1 MNNNEEILDSKID
14 DLYMVFV
21 INNQKYALS
30 SKYITEIIE
39 ILPITKVP
47 FLPEY
52 MKGIINLRSTII
64 PVMDARMRFGME
76 PIEYSERTC
85 IIIIENEANKI
96 GLIVDAVNEVLT
108 IPPKQIMES
117 TKEKNDLKVM
127 SEKLEV
133 INEQL
138 AMKQKQKRKMLVNT
152 LIVADVCLIILF
164 ILLAIL
170 GSPYQSWDYSD
181 PEWSVIGTLR
191 HSFEWVY
198 FKVAPL
204 MVFVITAILGII
216 FVKRNK

>member
-117 TKEKNDLKVM
+117 TKEKNVLKESFVNGISQINNDIQLILDCDSLVNIVGDM
-127 SEKLEV
+127 SNE
-133 INEQL
+133 INE
-138 AMKQKQKRKMLVNT
+138 
-152 LIVADVCLIILF
+152 
-164 ILLAIL
+164 
-170 GSPYQSWDYSD
+170 
-181 PEWSVIGTLR
+181 
-191 HSFEWVY
+191 
-198 FKVAPL
+198 
-204 MVFVITAILGII
+204 
-216 FVKRNK
+216 

>member
-47 FLPEY
+47 FLPED

-117 TKEKNDLKVM
+117 TKEKNDLKESFVNGISQINNDIQLILDCDSLVNIVGDM
-127 SEKLEV
+127 SNE
-133 INEQL
+133 INE
-138 AMKQKQKRKMLVNT
+138 
-152 LIVADVCLIILF
+152 
-164 ILLAIL
+164 
-170 GSPYQSWDYSD
+170 
-181 PEWSVIGTLR
+181 
-191 HSFEWVY
+191 
-198 FKVAPL
+198 
-204 MVFVITAILGII
+204 
-216 FVKRNK
+216 

>member
-30 SKYITEIIE
+30 SKYITEIIV

-117 TKEKNDLKVM
+117 TKEKNDLKESFVNGISQINNDIQLILDCDSLVNIVGDM
-127 SEKLEV
+127 SNE
-133 INEQL
+133 INE
-138 AMKQKQKRKMLVNT
+138 
-152 LIVADVCLIILF
+152 
-164 ILLAIL
+164 
-170 GSPYQSWDYSD
+170 
-181 PEWSVIGTLR
+181 
-191 HSFEWVY
+191 
-198 FKVAPL
+198 
-204 MVFVITAILGII
+204 
-216 FVKRNK
+216 

>member
-14 DLYMVFV
+14 DLYMIFV

-108 IPPKQIMES
+108 IPPRQIMES
-117 TKEKNDLKVM
+117 TKEKNDLKESFVNGISQINNDIQLILDCDSLVNIVGDM
-127 SEKLEV
+127 SNE
-133 INEQL
+133 INE
-138 AMKQKQKRKMLVNT
+138 
-152 LIVADVCLIILF
+152 
-164 ILLAIL
+164 
-170 GSPYQSWDYSD
+170 
-181 PEWSVIGTLR
+181 
-191 HSFEWVY
+191 
-198 FKVAPL
+198 
-204 MVFVITAILGII
+204 
-216 FVKRNK
+216 

>member
-1 MNNNEEILDSKID
+1 MNNNDEILDSKID
-14 DLYMVFV
+14 DLYMIFV

-117 TKEKNDLKVM
+117 TKEKNDLKESFVNGISQINNDIQLILDCDSLVNIVGDM
-127 SEKLEV
+127 SNE
-133 INEQL
+133 INE
-138 AMKQKQKRKMLVNT
+138 
-152 LIVADVCLIILF
+152 
-164 ILLAIL
+164 
-170 GSPYQSWDYSD
+170 
-181 PEWSVIGTLR
+181 
-191 HSFEWVY
+191 
-198 FKVAPL
+198 
-204 MVFVITAILGII
+204 
-216 FVKRNK
+216 

>member
-30 SKYITEIIE
+30 YKYITEIIE

-117 TKEKNDLKVM
+117 TKEKNDLKESFVNGISQINNDIQLILDCDSLVNIVGDM
-127 SEKLEV
+127 SNE
-133 INEQL
+133 INE
-138 AMKQKQKRKMLVNT
+138 
-152 LIVADVCLIILF
+152 
-164 ILLAIL
+164 
-170 GSPYQSWDYSD
+170 
-181 PEWSVIGTLR
+181 
-191 HSFEWVY
+191 
-198 FKVAPL
+198 
-204 MVFVITAILGII
+204 
-216 FVKRNK
+216 

>member
-117 TKEKNDLKVM
+117 TKEKNNLKESFVNGISQINNDIQLILDCDSLVNIVGDM
-127 SEKLEV
+127 NNE
-133 INEQL
+133 INE
-138 AMKQKQKRKMLVNT
+138 
-152 LIVADVCLIILF
+152 
-164 ILLAIL
+164 
-170 GSPYQSWDYSD
+170 
-181 PEWSVIGTLR
+181 
-191 HSFEWVY
+191 
-198 FKVAPL
+198 
-204 MVFVITAILGII
+204 
-216 FVKRNK
+216 

>member
-1 MNNNEEILDSKID
+1 MNNNEENLDSKID

-117 TKEKNDLKVM
+117 TKEKNDLKESFVNGISQINNDIQLILDCDSLVNIVGDM
-127 SEKLEV
+127 SNE
-133 INEQL
+133 INE
-138 AMKQKQKRKMLVNT
+138 
-152 LIVADVCLIILF
+152 
-164 ILLAIL
+164 
-170 GSPYQSWDYSD
+170 
-181 PEWSVIGTLR
+181 
-191 HSFEWVY
+191 
-198 FKVAPL
+198 
-204 MVFVITAILGII
+204 
-216 FVKRNK
+216 

>member
-30 SKYITEIIE
+30 SNYITEIIE

-117 TKEKNDLKVM
+117 TKEKNDLKESFVNGISQINNDIQLILDCDSLVNIVGDM
-127 SEKLEV
+127 SNE
-133 INEQL
+133 INE
-138 AMKQKQKRKMLVNT
+138 
-152 LIVADVCLIILF
+152 
-164 ILLAIL
+164 
-170 GSPYQSWDYSD
+170 
-181 PEWSVIGTLR
+181 
-191 HSFEWVY
+191 
-198 FKVAPL
+198 
-204 MVFVITAILGII
+204 
-216 FVKRNK
+216 

>member
-117 TKEKNDLKVM
+117 TKEKNDLKESFVNVIIQINNDIQLILDCDSLVNIVGDM
-127 SEKLEV
+127 SNE
-133 INEQL
+133 INE
-138 AMKQKQKRKMLVNT
+138 
-152 LIVADVCLIILF
+152 
-164 ILLAIL
+164 
-170 GSPYQSWDYSD
+170 
-181 PEWSVIGTLR
+181 
-191 HSFEWVY
+191 
-198 FKVAPL
+198 
-204 MVFVITAILGII
+204 
-216 FVKRNK
+216 

>member
-117 TKEKNDLKVM
+117 TKEKNDL
-127 SEKLEV
+127 S
-133 INEQL
+133 
-138 AMKQKQKRKMLVNT
+138 
-152 LIVADVCLIILF
+152 
-164 ILLAIL
+164 
-170 GSPYQSWDYSD
+170 
-181 PEWSVIGTLR
+181 
-191 HSFEWVY
+191 
-198 FKVAPL
+198 
-204 MVFVITAILGII
+204 
-216 FVKRNK
+216 

>member
-64 PVMDARMRFGME
+64 PVMEARMRFGME

-117 TKEKNDLKVM
+117 TKEKNDLKESFVNGISQINNDIQLILDCDSLVNIVGDM
-127 SEKLEV
+127 SNE
-133 INEQL
+133 INE
-138 AMKQKQKRKMLVNT
+138 
-152 LIVADVCLIILF
+152 
-164 ILLAIL
+164 
-170 GSPYQSWDYSD
+170 
-181 PEWSVIGTLR
+181 
-191 HSFEWVY
+191 
-198 FKVAPL
+198 
-204 MVFVITAILGII
+204 
-216 FVKRNK
+216 

>member
-96 GLIVDAVNEVLT
+96 GLIVDAVNEVVT

-117 TKEKNDLKVM
+117 TKEKNDLKESFVNGISQINNDIQLILDCDSLVNIVGDM
-127 SEKLEV
+127 SNE
-133 INEQL
+133 INE
-138 AMKQKQKRKMLVNT
+138 
-152 LIVADVCLIILF
+152 
-164 ILLAIL
+164 
-170 GSPYQSWDYSD
+170 
-181 PEWSVIGTLR
+181 
-191 HSFEWVY
+191 
-198 FKVAPL
+198 
-204 MVFVITAILGII
+204 
-216 FVKRNK
+216 

>member
-1 MNNNEEILDSKID
+1 MNNNEEMLDSKID

-117 TKEKNDLKVM
+117 TKEKNDLKESFVNGISQINNDIQLILDCDSLVNIVGDM
-127 SEKLEV
+127 SNE
-133 INEQL
+133 INE
-138 AMKQKQKRKMLVNT
+138 
-152 LIVADVCLIILF
+152 
-164 ILLAIL
+164 
-170 GSPYQSWDYSD
+170 
-181 PEWSVIGTLR
+181 
-191 HSFEWVY
+191 
-198 FKVAPL
+198 
-204 MVFVITAILGII
+204 
-216 FVKRNK
+216 

>member
-76 PIEYSERTC
+76 PIEYSEGTC

-117 TKEKNDLKVM
+117 TKEKNDLKESFVNGISQINNDIQLILDCDSLVNIVGDM
-127 SEKLEV
+127 SNE
-133 INEQL
+133 INE
-138 AMKQKQKRKMLVNT
+138 
-152 LIVADVCLIILF
+152 
-164 ILLAIL
+164 
-170 GSPYQSWDYSD
+170 
-181 PEWSVIGTLR
+181 
-191 HSFEWVY
+191 
-198 FKVAPL
+198 
-204 MVFVITAILGII
+204 
-216 FVKRNK
+216 

>member
-1 MNNNEEILDSKID
+1 MRILDSKID

-117 TKEKNDLKVM
+117 TKEKNDLKESFVNGISQINNDIQLILDCDSLVNIVGDM
-127 SEKLEV
+127 SNE
-133 INEQL
+133 INE
-138 AMKQKQKRKMLVNT
+138 
-152 LIVADVCLIILF
+152 
-164 ILLAIL
+164 
-170 GSPYQSWDYSD
+170 
-181 PEWSVIGTLR
+181 
-191 HSFEWVY
+191 
-198 FKVAPL
+198 
-204 MVFVITAILGII
+204 
-216 FVKRNK
+216 

>member
-117 TKEKNDLKVM
+117 KK
-127 SEKLEV
+127 
-133 INEQL
+133 
-138 AMKQKQKRKMLVNT
+138 
-152 LIVADVCLIILF
+152 
-164 ILLAIL
+164 
-170 GSPYQSWDYSD
+170 
-181 PEWSVIGTLR
+181 
-191 HSFEWVY
+191 
-198 FKVAPL
+198 
-204 MVFVITAILGII
+204 
-216 FVKRNK
+216 